1 MTADLEL
8 RIDFGATGNS
18 LGYLGGGWS
27 PAEPEFTWALGEE
40 SHILLQRGAEAR
52 GDCLLTLDVI
62 PFVHP
67 PEVPVQHLTVC
78 VGDTVVGT
86 SALRRPS
93 LIGFHLREELVPAGE
108 KVVITIRHPDAVRPN
123 AIGASQDARQL
134 SFAVREAR
142 LFRTDPPR
150 ITPAEDAL
158 RGLTLGPE
166 GRPRFGQPHEADDAD
181 WVQDTTGLTL
191 QQLAMQFESLGE
203 NCEFGLVQ
211 RRCDSEPLGL
221 LRFSSTFL
229 RNLIRGL
236 DGDFEGLGAAEEIEP
251 RLEGGGAKKEYMIHE
266 KRYGLVYHTF
276 VYEGDRSVWLVREQ
290 ETARLKFL
298 RRKFMEELE
307 VAEKIFVYKRNL
319 PVAEDEILPL
329 FLALRRHGDNT
340 LLWVVPEEPGRPAGT
355 VEIAMPGILKGYI
368 DRFAPDDNA
377 HDFSFA
383 CWLRICANA
392 YRLSRVMKSP
402 A

>member
-276 VYEGDRSVWLVREQ
+276 VYEGDRSV
-290 ETARLKFL
+290 
-298 RRKFMEELE
+298 
-307 VAEKIFVYKRNL
+307 
-319 PVAEDEILPL
+319 
-329 FLALRRHGDNT
+329 
-340 LLWVVPEEPGRPAGT
+340 
-355 VEIAMPGILKGYI
+355 
-368 DRFAPDDNA
+368 
-377 HDFSFA
+377 
-383 CWLRICANA
+383 
-392 YRLSRVMKSP
+392 
-402 A
+402 